1 MIASFRR
8 ILQSRLEL
16 SPERLAYTFTDEPTG
31 TTEKVTYKQLIHRA
45 VQIGAA
51 ISLHAQR
58 GDRIML
64 MLQPGI
70 DFVASFIGCW
80 LYGFVSIPAYPLRNN
95 QRAARLESIVSD
107 ASPVLALVDGMSHDG
122 LLRSRITEQLACL
135 HIDDISADSEVH
147 LDLKAHVAACAA
159 HDSADEVVFLQY
171 TSGSTGDP
179 KGTMVSHANLVH
191 NSQQMCRK
199 FGTSEKSVMVSW
211 LPPYHDM
218 GLILGVLQPLFV
230 GFPCHLMAPAAF
242 IQRPIRWL
250 QLISSTRATISGGP
264 NFAFDLCV
272 KRIAALGTSKLDLSA
287 WRVAFNG
294 AEPIHP
300 GTLANFAATFEQYGF
315 EPTAF
320 HPCYGLAENTLMVS
334 GQDPLPA
341 LAISPQCFLRAD
353 KQLPAGETTNTA
365 LVSCGTGILDQIIR
379 IVDPDTCVPCNE
391 SEVGEVWVSGPSV
404 SPGYWNDASSTA
416 ATFRA
421 TLSGDENGP
430 TFLRTGDLGQMI
442 DGRLYICGRIKDL
455 IIVRGAKYY
464 PQDMER
470 MIEEAH
476 PELSFGGFCAV
487 IQSEELEP
495 DSVAVVA
502 ELSRERRKCDHVA
515 LAARI
520 RATVVNE
527 FRLRVSHVVLLA
539 PGTFPKTSSG
549 KIPRKVIA
557 GMLRAQRLEA
567 PQMAPIPMREA
578 VASSTHSCSEVTE

>member
-1 MIASFRR
+1 MITSFGKV
-8 ILQSRLEL
+8 LQSRLDL

-31 TTEKVTYKQLIHRA
+31 TTEEVSYRQLICRA

-51 ISLHAQR
+51 IGLHAQR
-58 GDRIML
+58 GDRVML
-64 MLQPGI
+64 MIQPGI

-80 LYGFVSIPAYPLRNN
+80 LYGFVSIPAYPLRSN

-107 ASPVLALVDGMSHDG
+107 ASPVLALVDAMSHDG
-122 LLRSRITEQLACL
+122 LLRSQIAQGLTCL
-135 HIDDISADSEVH
+135 NIKDISVDPEER
-147 LDLKAHVAACAA
+147 LDPKARVAACFA
-159 HDSADEVVFLQY
+159 HESADEIVFLQY
-171 TSGSTGDP
+171 TSGSTGHP
-179 KGTMVSHANLVH
+179 KGTMVSHGNLVH
-191 NSQQMCRK
+191 NSQQMSRK
-199 FGTSEKSVMVSW
+199 FGTSEQSVMVSW

-218 GLILGVLQPLFV
+218 GLILGVLQPLFI
-230 GFPCHLMAPAAF
+230 GFPCHLMSPAAF
-242 IQRPIRWL
+242 IQRPMRWL
-250 QLISSTRATISGGP
+250 QLIASTRATISGGP

-272 KRIAALGTSKLDLSA
+272 KRIPALGTSKLDLSA
-287 WRVAFNG
+287 WQVAFNG

-300 GTLANFAATFEQYGF
+300 ETLENFAATFSQHGF

-334 GQDPLPA
+334 GQDASPVVVT
-341 LAISPQCFLRAD
+341 SPQCFLRAAE
-353 KQLPAGETTNTA
+353 QLPAGERTNTA

-379 IVDPDTCVPCNE
+379 IVDPETRVPCE
-391 SEVGEVWVSGPSV
+391 DSKVGEIWVSGPSV
-404 SPGYWNDASSTA
+404 SPGYWNDESSTT

-421 TLSGDENGP
+421 TLSGEEDGR
-430 TFLRTGDLGQMI
+430 TFLRTGDLGQI
-442 DGRLYICGRIKDL
+442 VGGRLYICGRIKDL
-455 IIVRGAKYY
+455 IIVRGTKYY

-476 PELSFGGFCAV
+476 PELLFGGFCAV
-487 IQSEELEP
+487 VQSEELEP

-502 ELSRERRKCDHVA
+502 ELNRERRKCDHAA

-527 FRLRVSHVVLLA
+527 FRLRVSRVELLA

-557 GMLRAQRLEA
+557 GMLRAQHLEA
-567 PQMAPIPMREA
+567 AQAAPMQVLEA
-578 VASSTHSCSEVTE
+578 RVNSTFSEVAE